1 MSMARASMFS
11 SPARPSAPMVGAVLV
26 ALAGASAVHAAEL
39 SPSTFATLTSVITV
53 ALGRH
58 DRLDVLASA
67 DVRRAIELEGDKR
80 ALGCAEQTSC
90 LAEVAG
96 AMGARLVVFGQLGDL
111 DGELVLTLNLYD
123 SQSATA
129 VGRVLERAPDSRRLA
144 EKLEPAVD
152 RLLAR
157 TLAAAKPGERL
168 RILVLDLEAGAPAA
182 VAPAPTP
189 TSTSAPASSSTPWL
203 LYGAGA
209 TAGVAALAVGVGAV
223 LGGLN
228 LAELDAGTKEPFAA
242 KALEHDQVAQVL
254 GLGANAA
261 FLACAGAL
269 VVAASLGAAHLMV
282 GGPE

>member
-1 MSMARASMFS
+1 MSTPRNTMVSPRRHRAVVAALLCSVLGCARA
-11 SPARPSAPMVGAVLV
+11 AD
-26 ALAGASAVHAAEL
+26 AAEL

-58 DRLDVLASA
+58 ENLDVLSSS
-67 DVRRAIELEGDKR
+67 DVRRAVELEGDKR

-123 SQSATA
+123 SQSASA
-129 VGRVLERAPDSRRLA
+129 VGRALERAPDSRRLA
-144 EKLEPAVD
+144 AQLEGAVD

-157 TLAAAKPGERL
+157 TLSSLKAGERL
-168 RILVLDLEAGAPAA
+168 RILVLDLEPGAPTAA
-182 VAPAPTP
+182 PGPAEAAAAT
-189 TSTSAPASSSTPWL
+189 TSSDEPTPWL

-209 TAGVAALAVGVGAV
+209 TAGVAVLAVGVGAV

-228 LAELDAGTKEPFAA
+228 VAELDAGAKEPLAK
-242 KALEHDQVAQVL
+242 KALEHDQAAQVL
-254 GLGANAA
+254 GLGANAS
-261 FLACAGAL
+261 FLTSAAAL
-269 VVAASLGAAHLMV
+269 VVAASLGAAHLVV